1 MDTKA
6 QAEAL
11 SDIERR
17 LRTLGNKA
25 LTGTLTRPARQERF
39 LINALEGNYNRL
51 ALCEANQSMQI
62 ERLALPRLFNAI
74 ALFAAAQ

>member
-6 QAEAL
+6 QAESL
-11 SDIERR
+11 YDIKRR
-17 LRTLGNKA
+17 LKALGNKA
-25 LTGTLTRPARQERF
+25 LTGSLTRPAIQARF

-74 ALFAAAQ
+74 ALCAAAQ